1 MTIDQ
6 EVLLTPTEMG
16 RADRLAVAAGVPSL
30 QLMEAAGAAVADFVA
45 EHYPGQ
51 VLVLCGPGN
60 NGGDGFVAA
69 EKLRQAGRAVRL
81 ALFGDRAKL
90 KGDAAHYADLWQGPI
105 DDARAAA
112 LQPADVIVDA
122 LLGAGLDRNIEGE
135 LAALIEA
142 VNASGIPVVSVDVP
156 SGIDGASG
164 QVHGVAVKAAASVTF
179 FRLKPG
185 HLLLPGRARCG
196 EVELRQIGIPDSVL
210 GEIGAQLWRN
220 SPALWH
226 LPAPDAEG
234 HKFTRGHCMV
244 MSGGPLQTGASRL
257 TATAAL
263 RTGAGLVTLTGHPEA
278 LAVHASH
285 VTAVMLKPAAGAPEL
300 GQLIA
305 DHKVKSFVIGPAA
318 GVGDATRANVLTI
331 LTRGPATVL
340 DADALTS
347 FKDDPDTLFVA
358 IGQSPN
364 RPVVMTPHEGEFE
377 RLFGS
382 IDGTK
387 VERARAAAAR
397 SGAVV
402 ILKGSDTVVA
412 SPDGRAVIN
421 DNAPPTLGTAGSGD
435 VLAGIVAGLLA
446 QGMDG
451 FEAACAGVWIH
462 GETGNLWGGPGL
474 IAEDLPLL
482 VPDVLA
488 GLVEGPHGSPG

>member
-1 MTIDQ
+1 M
-6 EVLLTPTEMG
+6 
-16 RADRLAVAAGVPSL
+16 
-30 QLMEAAGAAVADFVA
+30 
-45 EHYPGQ
+45 
-51 VLVLCGPGN
+51 
-60 NGGDGFVAA
+60 
-69 EKLRQAGRAVRL
+69 
-81 ALFGDRAKL
+81 
-90 KGDAAHYADLWQGPI
+90 
-105 DDARAAA
+105 
-112 LQPADVIVDA
+112 
-122 LLGAGLDRNIEGE
+122 
-135 LAALIEA
+135 
-142 VNASGIPVVSVDVP
+142 
-156 SGIDGASG
+156 
-164 QVHGVAVKAAASVTF
+164 
-179 FRLKPG
+179 
-185 HLLLPGRARCG
+185 
-196 EVELRQIGIPDSVL
+196 
-210 GEIGAQLWRN
+210 
-220 SPALWH
+220 
-226 LPAPDAEG
+226 
-234 HKFTRGHCMV
+234 
-244 MSGGPLQTGASRL
+244 
-257 TATAAL
+257 
-263 RTGAGLVTLTGHPEA
+263 TLTGHPEA

-318 GVGDATRANVLTI
+318 GVGDATRANVLAI
-331 LTRGPATVL
+331 LTRGPPTVL

-462 GETGNLWGGPGL
+462 GEAGNLWGGPGL

-488 GLVEGPHGSPG
+488 GLVEGAHGSLG